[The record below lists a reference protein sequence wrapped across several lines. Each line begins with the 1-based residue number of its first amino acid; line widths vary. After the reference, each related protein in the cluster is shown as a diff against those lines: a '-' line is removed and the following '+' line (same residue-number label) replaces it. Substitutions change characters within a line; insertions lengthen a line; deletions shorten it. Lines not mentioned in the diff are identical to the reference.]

1 MSNETLTERIQ
12 QIANAYEEIRLTA
25 QQVVVANQHLIEEI
39 FISMIS
45 GGHLLI
51 EGVPGTAKTTVCKI
65 IARLIDYEFR
75 RVQGAVDLQ
84 PADII
89 GVRVYDQKKNEFVL
103 QKGPIF
109 ANFLMVDEINRLTPR
124 TQSALLEAMSEH
136 QVTIDGI
143 THPLAD
149 PYFVIATQNPFDVE
163 GTFPLIE
170 AQRDRF
176 MFSSTLTHLDGEN
189 ELEILRRER
198 AGELDWRVYRDRIT
212 PIIGP
217 ADVKAMAA
225 TVREIR
231 VDEAV
236 LGYMRDLVLAT
247 RSHGDIRLGASSR
260 ASIAFL
266 RGSMA
271 RAALYGRTYVIPDD
285 VRSLAIPVLAH
296 RLSLTREATITG
308 ITTESVINEILDTVE
323 VP

>member
-75 RVQGAVDLQ
+75 RVQGAVDIQ

-149 PYFVIATQNPFDVE
+149 PYFVIATQNPFNAE

-225 TVREIR
+225 AVREIR

-236 LGYMRDLVLAT
+236 LAYMRDLVLAT

-285 VRSLAIPVLAH
+285 VRSLAVPVLAH

>member
-75 RVQGAVDLQ
+75 RVQGAVDIQ

-149 PYFVIATQNPFDVE
+149 PYFVIATQNPFNAE

-198 AGELDWRVYRDRIT
+198 AGELDWGLYRDRIT

-225 TVREIR
+225 AVREIR

-285 VRSLAIPVLAH
+285 VRSLAVPVLAH

>member
-75 RVQGAVDLQ
+75 RVQGAVDIQ

-149 PYFVIATQNPFDVE
+149 PYFVIATQNPFNAE

-198 AGELDWRVYRDRIT
+198 AGELDWGLYRDRIT

-225 TVREIR
+225 AVREVR
-231 VDEAV
+231 VDDVV
-236 LGYMRDLVLAT
+236 LAYMRDLVLAT

-285 VRSLAIPVLAH
+285 VRSLAVPVLAH

>member
-75 RVQGAVDLQ
+75 RVQGAVDIQ

-149 PYFVIATQNPFDVE
+149 PYFVIATQNPFDAE

-285 VRSLAIPVLAH
+285 VQALAVPVLAH

>member
-75 RVQGAVDLQ
+75 RVQGAVDIQ

-89 GVRVYDQKKNEFVL
+89 GVRIYDREKNEFIL

-149 PYFVIATQNPFDVE
+149 PYFVIATQNPFNAE

-198 AGELDWRVYRDRIT
+198 AGELDWGLYRDRIT

-225 TVREIR
+225 AVREIR

-285 VRSLAIPVLAH
+285 VRSLAVPVLAH

>member
-75 RVQGAVDLQ
+75 RVQGAVDIQ

-89 GVRVYDQKKNEFVL
+89 GVRVYDREKNEFVL

-149 PYFVIATQNPFDVE
+149 PYFVIATQNPFNAE

-285 VRSLAIPVLAH
+285 VRSLAVPVLAH

>member
-285 VRSLAIPVLAH
+285 VRSLAIPVLRH
-296 RLSLTREATITG
+296 RILLTRESAITRV
-308 ITTESVINEILDTVE
+308 TPEMVINEIIDTVE

>member
-75 RVQGAVDLQ
+75 RVQGAVDIQ

-89 GVRVYDQKKNEFVL
+89 GVRIYDREKNEFIL

-149 PYFVIATQNPFDVE
+149 PYFVIATQNPFDAE

-225 TVREIR
+225 AVREIR

-285 VRSLAIPVLAH
+285 VQALAVPVLAH

>member
-89 GVRVYDQKKNEFVL
+89 GVRVYDREKNEFIL

-149 PYFVIATQNPFDVE
+149 PYFVIATQNPFNAE

-236 LGYMRDLVLAT
+236 LAYMRDLVLAT

>member
-75 RVQGAVDLQ
+75 RVQGAVDIQ

-149 PYFVIATQNPFDVE
+149 PYFVIATQNPFNAE

>member
-75 RVQGAVDLQ
+75 RVQGAVDIQ

-89 GVRVYDQKKNEFVL
+89 GVRIYDREKNEFVL

-149 PYFVIATQNPFDVE
+149 PYFVIATQNPFNAE

-225 TVREIR
+225 AVREIR

-236 LGYMRDLVLAT
+236 LAYMRDLVLAT

>member
-75 RVQGAVDLQ
+75 RVQGAVDIQ

-149 PYFVIATQNPFDVE
+149 PYFVIATQNPFNAE

-225 TVREIR
+225 AVREIR

-236 LGYMRDLVLAT
+236 LAYMRDLVLAT